1 MPQGLTRPRAF
12 SNLGC
17 LFPHGFS
24 CPRVFFPP
32 GPSLPQGLLYP
43 MNFLAR
49 GRFSSYELFL
59 PRDFSIL
66 QTISTMLTTYVL
78 LLIQSILFWDW
89 MVYYFL
95 KCWQSSSNKPNF
107 SFILRQGARLSG
119 THAKDVD
126 ASNLLE
132 EWKEGLV
139 IFSLSLY
146 RQKYNCV
153 PRSSVPPSPSRLHP
167 ALTLPSPRFTRC
179 TRCITRCRLKINHT
193 WSHSLSSTSTSS
205 SHASALPNRLSKP
218 LKISIVYGFFKSS
231 CLEIMHPLRASLLLP
246 NARMLARRYSHCRTL
261 NGADP
266 GSCSA
271 GTTTLQ
277 LHEDT
282 SSCSSWWRSHPLRW
296 HVRYAIRHSVFARML
311 PTKSA
316 IHLFAN
322 DNDPRSSRESTCSN
336 TLYITSEGRSIA
348 TILPVPYPP
357 RLGFGWLGWLGFASA
372 LHRWLGCPTVRVRV
386 RVRVS

>member
-43 MNFLAR
+43 MDFLAR

-59 PRDFSIL
+59 PRDFSTL

-119 THAKDVD
+119 THAKDVG

-146 RQKYNCV
+146 SQKYNCV
-153 PRSSVPPSPSRLHP
+153 PRSSVPEESYVKGWHLFPWNAPVTPAVLP
-167 ALTLPSPRFTRC
+167 LGPTALTHLPS
-179 TRCITRCRLKINHT
+179 L
-193 WSHSLSSTSTSS
+193 
-205 SHASALPNRLSKP
+205 AALPPSATPSLRSLATLAP
-218 LKISIVYGFFKSS
+218 TALPI
-231 CLEIMHPLRASLLLP
+231 HPLPTVTAFITHAPSLRSLTGWRPQRVPPCSRKNNHIL
-246 NARMLARRYSHCRTL
+246 
-261 NGADP
+261 
-266 GSCSA
+266 SA
-271 GTTTLQ
+271 GFTLF
-277 LHEDT
+277 LD
-282 SSCSSWWRSHPLRW
+282 
-296 HVRYAIRHSVFARML
+296 A
-311 PTKSA
+311 
-316 IHLFAN
+316 
-322 DNDPRSSRESTCSN
+322 
-336 TLYITSEGRSIA
+336 
-348 TILPVPYPP
+348 
-357 RLGFGWLGWLGFASA
+357 
-372 LHRWLGCPTVRVRV
+372 
-386 RVRVS
+386 